1 MTIGAMK
8 YMDRG
13 ISIGLVLLDGEKE
26 TIVYGEGREPEL
38 RQVLTEAFPGIQI
51 FDRVY
56 AFQKE
61 CERLGANPYPQAM
74 HHKEPDPQKF
84 VQWERVLWG
93 TSPAV
98 VANASLVAG
107 RWVYQIIDQY
117 DHKHTASES
126 ELNKTEQLP
135 PEEEVVIDASYK
147 AGEIVEWRGH
157 KYYVISNNYISAKEA
172 AELEDGF
179 DAFSMEGYHCKLQL
193 VHENKETG
201 YQVGQVVKIRRA
213 SIGAATVCATVKE
226 ITNKCVKAT
235 LLHEGGTYEYENDDL
250 LPATEDDITKAKT
263 WHERNVS
270 MLNPGP
276 LSHIDVP
283 ADFEMLD
290 EDGVRIEK
298 KPWGGKR
305 PGSGRKPGLTDA
317 EKARREHE
325 YQKFSFMSDLSDKEP
340 ICQLP
345 TEAYCQT
352 DKCYNMTNQG
362 IWQMRNRIWS
372 IRPICEVCIR
382 VEGHA
387 DETD

>member
-13 ISIGLVLLDGEKE
+13 ISIGLVLRDGEKE
-26 TIVYGEGREPEL
+26 AIVYGEGKESEL
-38 RQVLTEAFPGIQI
+38 RQMLSEAFPGIQI

-61 CERLGANPYPQAM
+61 CERLGANPYPQTM
-74 HHKEPDPQKF
+74 HKEPDPQKF
-84 VQWERVLWG
+84 AQWERVLWG
-93 TSPAV
+93 KSPATIV
-98 VANASLVAG
+98 DASLVAG
-107 RWVYQIIDQY
+107 RWVYQIIDKY
-117 DHKHTASES
+117 EHKHTVSES

-157 KYYVISNNYISAKEA
+157 KYRVISNNYISAKEA

-179 DAFSMEGYHCKLQL
+179 DAFNTEGYHCKLQL
-193 VHENKETG
+193 MRESMD
-201 YQVGQVVKIRRA
+201 YQVGQVVKNLRPSRGSRVYI
-213 SIGAATVCATVKE
+213 ATISRIEGDK
-226 ITNKCVKAT
+226 IFAT
-235 LLHEGGTYEYENDDL
+235 LPEGGTYEYRAEDFA
-250 LPATEDDITKAKT
+250 PATDEDIIEARKT
-263 WHERNVS
+263 AELEAEMR
-270 MLNPGP
+270 NPGP

-283 ADFEMLD
+283 ADFEMFD

-305 PGSGRKPGLTDA
+305 PGAGRKPGLTDA
-317 EKARREHE
+317 EKVRKEQE

-345 TEAYCQT
+345 TEACCQT
-352 DKCYNMTNQG
+352 DKCYNTTSQG
-362 IWQMRNRIWS
+362 IWQMRNRVYS

-387 DETD
+387 DETH